1 MEYNRHKWEFTAREQ
16 TRGSVDRLTKRRH
29 KEQGDFVLKAVQGDK
44 ISRAGG
50 FLLKLEDKAQRMRP
64 R

>member
-1 MEYNRHKWEFTAREQ
+1 MGIHSQRTDKGVSGRT
-16 TRGSVDRLTKRRH
+16 VTKRRH

>member
-1 MEYNRHKWEFTAREQ
+1 MGIHSQRTDKGFSGRTI
-16 TRGSVDRLTKRRH
+16 TKKRH

-44 ISRAGG
+44 ISRVGG
-50 FLLKLEDKAQRMRP
+50 FFLKLEDKAQRMRP